1 MDPLCLRGG
10 GRGKKNIAREPP
22 LKDGC
27 ILHGGLW
34 TPQGGRGPPD
44 EKKRVEEKR
53 RGNKTARTG
62 DAEAD
67 AADER
72 RVGGHVTQVGA
83 GIGEARRS
91 QQQRPAVGVGEFDAG
106 AAAVDA
112 VARLA
117 HRQQLQ
123 VVRPLAH
130 PRHLGPASKNG
141 DSSKKKKIRLDC
153 SMQTSSIFLYAEME
167 IDGMEKPTR
176 WRGQVAHHFWRP
188 QRHSW
193 LMRARSG
200 ERSSESTSARPVD
213 LRHSTDR
220 QAAVENPLREMAAGT
235 SPDVT
240 GGVNSLR

>member
-1 MDPLCLRGG
+1 MDPLCLRG

-141 DSSKKKKIRLDC
+141 DSSKKKKYGSTARCKRAPFFSTRKWRSMEWKNRLDGAGKWPI
-153 SMQTSSIFLYAEME
+153 IFGGRN
-167 IDGMEKPTR
+167 DTR
-176 WRGQVAHHFWRP
+176 G
-188 QRHSW
+188 
-193 LMRARSG
+193 
-200 ERSSESTSARPVD
+200 
-213 LRHSTDR
+213 
-220 QAAVENPLREMAAGT
+220 
-235 SPDVT
+235 
-240 GGVNSLR
+240 

>member
-141 DSSKKKKIRLDC
+141 DSSKKKKNTARLLDANE
-153 SMQTSSIFLYAEME
+153 L
-167 IDGMEKPTR
+167 
-176 WRGQVAHHFWRP
+176 HF
-188 QRHSW
+188 
-193 LMRARSG
+193 
-200 ERSSESTSARPVD
+200 
-213 LRHSTDR
+213 
-220 QAAVENPLREMAAGT
+220 
-235 SPDVT
+235 
-240 GGVNSLR
+240 SLRGNGDRWNGKTDSMARASGPSFLAAATTLVANESEIWREI